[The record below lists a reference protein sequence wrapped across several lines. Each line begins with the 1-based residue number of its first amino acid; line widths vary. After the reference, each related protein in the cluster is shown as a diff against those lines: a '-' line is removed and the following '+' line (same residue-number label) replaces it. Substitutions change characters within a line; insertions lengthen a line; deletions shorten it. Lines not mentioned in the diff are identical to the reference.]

1 MIVETSGEGSR
12 VFPEIRIRCRSS
24 NPVAVS
30 PRLQSALLLTVFA
43 GIGVLAFL
51 GVNWIQY
58 GHRVAEKTDAAAR
71 LRNTNDDLRK
81 QLSGLRRELADARQ
95 DRGHAQQETAAL
107 KEQTQMLRDQLS
119 TADAKLQSL
128 TLMDDGFAEL
138 TGDIQKLGAAPPI
151 AGRGRLRERSRSRR

>member
-12 VFPEIRIRCRSS
+12 VFPEIRIRFRSS

-58 GHRVAEKTDAAAR
+58 GHRVAEKTAAAAR

-81 QLSGLRRELADARQ
+81 QLAGLRRELADRRQ
-95 DRGHAQQETAAL
+95 ERGHARQETAAL
-107 KEQTQMLRDQLS
+107 S
-119 TADAKLQSL
+119 
-128 TLMDDGFAEL
+128 
-138 TGDIQKLGAAPPI
+138 
-151 AGRGRLRERSRSRR
+151 